1 MLDQNAIF
9 DHNKAM
15 IMEIVLSVTL
25 LFVGIAALVI
35 IHICVVGRAFRGDSI
50 PGRTSI
56 SGPSQI
62 PSLRQEDIK
71 ELPCFDYKVE
81 EHGNREC
88 SVCLENFKNGETCK
102 MLPKCNHSFHS
113 ECIDSWLLKT
123 AACPICRAS
132 VGSLRF
138 EQVHSR
144 SHSDEV
150 GVELV

>member
-1 MLDQNAIF
+1 
-9 DHNKAM
+9 M

-35 IHICVVGRAFRGDSI
+35 IHICVVGRAFSGDF
-50 PGRTSI
+50 PGRASI
-56 SGPSQI
+56 SDPSRTIRI
-62 PSLRQEDIK
+62 PSMRQEDIK

-81 EHGNREC
+81 ENGNREC

-102 MLPKCNHSFHS
+102 KLPKCSHSFHS

-132 VGSLRF
+132 VGSLHF
-138 EQVHSR
+138 EQVHNR